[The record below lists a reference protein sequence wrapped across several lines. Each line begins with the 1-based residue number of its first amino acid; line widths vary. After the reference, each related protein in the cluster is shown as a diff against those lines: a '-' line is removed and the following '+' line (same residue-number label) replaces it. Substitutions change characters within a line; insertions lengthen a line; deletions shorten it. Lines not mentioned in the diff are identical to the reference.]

1 MSRLQEAGVLVDPAA
16 LRRPHDIAVH
26 GDLALVAGKGA
37 TLAALD
43 VTEPARPRLL
53 DFIHDDNALEDAQ
66 TVLPAHDGTWLVG
79 SRDLHRV
86 SVAPSGRLSVQATMS
101 DRVRIDRING
111 MARLG
116 QAVITACKHGRLT
129 VLCDGGD
136 APRIV
141 GARDAAAR
149 GEVRSP
155 HDVAVAGDLVV
166 TVDGA
171 GHDPLHHLAVYRAEG
186 DDPGAWPCAGL
197 IADARLH
204 GANRVRAAFGCAY
217 AACYGRAHVAAVRL
231 PGTNQPLELLHV
243 AAFDGIQPTGLCLRG
258 RMLAVA
264 GGQSVQVFDLGDP
277 AKPKAVAGLT
287 SPRLFPAGG
296 DSAHDLA
303 YHRGHLL
310 VTAQNDAAIV
320 VLRLPESL
328 VRFAEC
334 AS

>member
-1 MSRLQEAGVLVDPAA
+1 MSRLQEVGALVGPAA

-37 TLAALD
+37 TLTALD
-43 VTEPARPRLL
+43 VTEPAQPRLL

-66 TVLPAHDGTWLVG
+66 TVLPVYDGTWLVG

-86 SVAPSGRLSVQATMS
+86 SVAPSGRLSVQARLS
-101 DRVRIDRING
+101 DRKRIDRVNG

-116 QAVITACKHGRLT
+116 QAVIAACKHGRLT
-129 VLCDGGD
+129 VLCDDDD

-141 GARDAAAR
+141 GARDAEAR
-149 GEVRSP
+149 AEVRSP

-166 TVDGA
+166 AVDGA
-171 GHDPLHHLAVYRAEG
+171 GHNPLHHLAVYRAAG
-186 DDPGAWPCAGL
+186 DDPGAWPCVGL
-197 IADARLH
+197 VADAQLH
-204 GANRVRAAFGCAY
+204 GANRVRTGLGCAY
-217 AACYGRAHVAAVRL
+217 AACYGQAHVAAVRL
-231 PGTNQPLELLHV
+231 PGTNQPFELLHV
-243 AAFDGIQPTGLCLRG
+243 VAFDGIQPTGLCLRG

-287 SPRLFPAGG
+287 SSRLFPSGG
-296 DSAHDLA
+296 DSAHDLV

-310 VTAQNDAAIV
+310 ITAQNDAAIV
-320 VLRLPESL
+320 VLRLSESL
-328 VRFAEC
+328 VRLAEC